1 MSPCYTSDFMIGA
14 IVTSLD
20 EDHLLVI
27 PSGSTDPEYLVGKAA
42 RYVDKSGKVWPATVL
57 SVEDPGV
64 IVKFEK
70 FPSGLGQGQ
79 IVDIIEDEDK
89 EKFLK
94 GEDE

>member
-1 MSPCYTSDFMIGA
+1 MIGA

-20 EDHLLVI
+20 ENHLLVI
-27 PSGSTDPEYLVGKAA
+27 PSGNAELGSLVGRTA
-42 RYVDKSGKVWPATVL
+42 RYVDKSGKVWPATV
-57 SVEDPGV
+57 SSAEDPGV
-64 IVKFEK
+64 IVRFES

-79 IVDIIEDEDK
+79 IVDIIEGEDK

>member
-1 MSPCYTSDFMIGA
+1 MIGG

-27 PSGSTDPEYLVGKAA
+27 PSGSVELESLVGRTA
-42 RYVDKSGKVWPATVL
+42 RYVDKSGKVWPAVVS
-57 SVEDPGV
+57 SVEEPGV
-64 IVKFEK
+64 IIKFTN

-79 IVDIIEDEDK
+79 IVDIMEEEDNT

-94 GEDE
+94 GDDA

>member
-1 MSPCYTSDFMIGA
+1 MIGA

-20 EDHLLVI
+20 EEYLLVI
-27 PSGSTDPEYLVGKAA
+27 PSGNVDLASLVGRAA
-42 RYVDKSGKVWPATVL
+42 RYIDKSGKAWPASVS
-57 SVEDPGV
+57 SVEEPGV
-64 IVKFEK
+64 IVKFDK

-94 GEDE
+94 GEDEQ

>member
-1 MSPCYTSDFMIGA
+1 MIGA

-20 EDHLLVI
+20 ENHLLAI
-27 PSGSTDPEYLVGKAA
+27 PSGNSDLESLVGRAA
-42 RYVDKSGKVWPATVL
+42 RYIDKSGKSWPATVS

-64 IVKFEK
+64 IVKFET

-79 IVDIIEDEDK
+79 IVDIIEDEDR

-94 GEDE
+94 GEDEA